1 MIPFMKFFRVLTLIN
16 PISHLRIG
24 GVAKFAKENGW
35 LLTIHDRLYGL
46 EPSTDYDGVLA
57 TVRQNGREFDYIRRM
72 RRRGVPVVDLTV
84 EQPQLK
90 LPRVISDH
98 RAIGRLGGQH
108 FTARGFTN
116 VAWFSVA
123 WTNVHDLRYQGL
135 AESTRRPPERIV
147 SDDERE
153 TRKRILA
160 LPKPLAVLTYDEAD
174 AARLLT
180 ICLRAG
186 LAIPDDVAILAI
198 GDDPLF
204 VGNQAVPL
212 SSIGLNPSRAGYAA
226 AALLQRLMTGK
237 GIPSKPI
244 LIKPT
249 EVIVRR
255 STDTLANEDPLIRKA
270 LLYIRDN
277 LSRPFGAEQIA
288 NDLGV
293 SRSVL
298 DKTCAAKLG
307 HSLGCEILQRRMQE
321 AQRQLQRTDA
331 QVREIARA
339 TGFCSSAYFVKRFRE
354 LYGQTP
360 FRYRATSQ
368 KQETSRAPK
377 SIPKHNKA

>member
-1 MIPFMKFFRVLTLIN
+1 MIPHMKFFRVLTLIN

-46 EPSTDYDGVLA
+46 EPTADYDGVLA
-57 TVRQNGREFDYIRRM
+57 TVRQSGRELDYIRRM
-72 RRRGVPVVDLTV
+72 RRRGIPVVDLTV
-84 EQPQLK
+84 EHPQLR

-98 RAIGRLGGQH
+98 KAIGRLGGQH
-108 FTARGFTN
+108 FAARGFSD

-123 WTNVHDLRYQGL
+123 WTHVHDLRYRGL
-135 AESTRRPPERIV
+135 AESTHRPPERIV

-186 LAIPDDVAILAI
+186 LSIPDDVAILAI

-204 VGNQAVPL
+204 VGNQAVPI

-237 GIPSKPI
+237 DIPSKPI

-255 STDTLANEDPLIRKA
+255 STDTLANEDPLVRKA

-288 NDLGV
+288 DALGV

-298 DKTCAAKLG
+298 DKTCTAKLG

-321 AQRQLQRTDA
+321 AQLRLLRTDA

-354 LYGQTP
+354 LHGQTP
-360 FRYRATSQ
+360 FRFRAAAQRRGANRLTPPA
-368 KQETSRAPK
+368 AP
-377 SIPKHNKA
+377 IDR

>member
-1 MIPFMKFFRVLTLIN
+1 MGWYDSHMKFFRVLTLIN

-46 EPSTDYDGVLA
+46 EPTTDYDGVLA
-57 TVRQNGREFDYIRRM
+57 TVRQSGRELDYIRRM
-72 RRRGVPVVDLTV
+72 RRRGIPVVDLTV
-84 EQPQLK
+84 EQPRFK

-108 FTARGFTN
+108 FAVRGFTN

-123 WTNVHDLRYQGL
+123 WTHVHDLRYRGL
-135 AESTRRPPERIV
+135 AESTQRPPERIV

-186 LAIPDDVAILAI
+186 IAIPDDVAILAI

-237 GIPSKPI
+237 EIPSDPI

-255 STDTLANEDPLIRKA
+255 STDTLASDDPLVRKV

-277 LSRPFGAEQIA
+277 LSHSFGAEQIA
-288 NDLGV
+288 DALQV

-298 DKTCAAKLG
+298 DKVCATRLG
-307 HSLGCEILQRRMQE
+307 HSIGQEILQRRLDE
-321 AQRQLQRTDA
+321 AQRLLKKTSDT
-331 QVREIARA
+331 VDEIAHQ
-339 TGFCSSAYFVKRFRE
+339 TGFCSAAYFILKFRKA
-354 LYGQTP
+354 YGLTP
-360 FRYRATSQ
+360 HKFQVACNNAHVPPPSL
-368 KQETSRAPK
+368 PL
-377 SIPKHNKA
+377 

>member
-1 MIPFMKFFRVLTLIN
+1 MIN
-16 PISHLRIG
+16 PISHHRIG
-24 GVAKFAKENGW
+24 GVARFAKENGW

-46 EPSTDYDGVLA
+46 EPSTDYDGMLA
-57 TVRQNGREFDYIRRM
+57 TIRQNGRELAYIRRM
-72 RRRGVPVVDLTV
+72 RRRGVPVVDLTI
-84 EQPQLK
+84 EHPKLK

-98 RAIGRLGGQH
+98 RAIGCLAGRH
-108 FTARGFTN
+108 FEERGFSN

-123 WTNVHDLRYQGL
+123 WTHVHDLRYQGL
-135 AESTRRPPERIV
+135 AEATRHPPDRIV

-153 TRKRILA
+153 TLKRILA

-186 LAIPDDVAILAI
+186 IAIPDDVAILAI

-204 VGNQAVPL
+204 VDNQAVPL
-212 SSIGLNPSRAGYAA
+212 SSVELNPSRAGYAA
-226 AALLQRLMTGK
+226 AALLQRLMTTK
-237 GIPSKPI
+237 TSRAQPL

-249 EVIVRR
+249 GIIVRR
-255 STDTLANEDPLIRKA
+255 STDTLANDDPLIRKS

-288 NDLGV
+288 NALGV

-307 HSLGCEILQRRMQE
+307 HSLGREILQRRMQE
-321 AQRQLQRTDA
+321 AQRRLQNPDV
-331 QVREIARA
+331 QVAEIARA

-368 KQETSRAPK
+368 KQETSRASK
-377 SIPKHNKA
+377 SI

>member
-1 MIPFMKFFRVLTLIN
+1 MKQFRVLTMIN

-24 GVAKFAKENGW
+24 GVARFAKENGW

-57 TVRQNGREFDYIRRM
+57 TIRQNGRELDYIRRM
-72 RRRGVPVVDLTV
+72 RRRGVPIVDLTI
-84 EQPQLK
+84 EHPQFK

-98 RAIGRLGGQH
+98 WAIGRLAGRH
-108 FTARGFTN
+108 FEERGFSN

-123 WTNVHDLRYQGL
+123 WTHVHDLRYQGL
-135 AESTRRPPERIV
+135 AESSRRPPDRIV
-147 SDDERE
+147 SADERE
-153 TRKRILA
+153 TLKRVLA
-160 LPKPLAVLTYDEAD
+160 LPKPLAVLSYDEAD

-186 LAIPDDVAILAI
+186 IAIPDDVAILAI

-212 SSIGLNPSRAGYAA
+212 SSVGLNPSRAGYAA
-226 AALLQRLMTGK
+226 AALLQRLMTTK
-237 GIPSKPI
+237 TSCTQPL

-249 EVIVRR
+249 GIIVRR
-255 STDTLANEDPLIRKA
+255 STDTLANDDPLVRRS

-288 NDLGV
+288 NALGV
-293 SRSVL
+293 SRSIL

-307 HSLGCEILQRRMQE
+307 HSLGHEILQRRMQE
-321 AQRQLQRTDA
+321 AQRRLKRTDD
-331 QVREIARA
+331 QVAEIARA

-368 KQETSRAPK
+368 KQETSRASK
-377 SIPKHNKA
+377 SI

>member
-1 MIPFMKFFRVLTLIN
+1 MKQFRVLTMIN
-16 PISHLRIG
+16 PVSYLRIG
-24 GVAKFAKENGW
+24 GVARFAKENGW
-35 LLTIHDRLYGL
+35 LLTIHDRLYGVQ
-46 EPSTDYDGVLA
+46 PSTDYDGVLV
-57 TVRQNGREFDYIRRM
+57 TLRQSGNEEEYVRRM
-72 RRRGVPVVDLTV
+72 RRRSIPVVDLTI
-84 EQPQLK
+84 ERPEIR

-98 RAIGRLGGQH
+98 RAIGRLAGQH
-108 FTARGFTN
+108 FEERGFSN

-123 WTNVHDLRYQGL
+123 WTHVHDLRYRGL
-135 AESTRRPPERIV
+135 AESSRRPPDRIV

-153 TRKRILA
+153 TLKRILA

-186 LAIPDDVAILAI
+186 IAIPDDVAILAI

-212 SSIGLNPSRAGYAA
+212 SSVGLNPSRAGYAA
-226 AALLQRLMTGK
+226 AALLQRLMTTK
-237 GIPSKPI
+237 TSRTQTL

-249 EVIVRR
+249 GVIVRR
-255 STDTLANEDPLIRKA
+255 STDTLANDDPLVRRS

-288 NDLGV
+288 NALGV
-293 SRSVL
+293 SRSIL

-307 HSLGCEILQRRMQE
+307 HSLGHEILQRRMQE
-321 AQRQLQRTDA
+321 AQRRLKRTDD
-331 QVREIARA
+331 QVAEIARA

-360 FRYRATSQ
+360 FRYRTSSQ
-368 KQETSRAPK
+368 RQETARTSK
-377 SIPKHNKA
+377 SI